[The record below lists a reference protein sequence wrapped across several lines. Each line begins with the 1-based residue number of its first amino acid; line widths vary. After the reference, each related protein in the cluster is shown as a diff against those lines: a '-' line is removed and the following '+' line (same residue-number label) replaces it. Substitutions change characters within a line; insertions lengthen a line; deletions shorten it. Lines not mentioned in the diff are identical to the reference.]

1 MVKSIK
7 LVQMRDKISDKG
19 EMVDEGELSDRELES
34 KTMSGQ
40 KKQSD
45 RMEKIEMTTV

>member
-1 MVKSIK
+1 
-7 LVQMRDKISDKG
+7 MRDKISDKV
-19 EMVDEGELSDRELES
+19 ELIDEVELSDLELES
-34 KTMSGQ
+34 KTISWQ